1 MPITTS
7 AKKALRGSRRKR
19 DMNLRQK
26 RVVTETVKKFR
37 KLVVEKNKK
46 EAMALFPQVQKVL
59 DKSVKTGI
67 IKANAAARKKSRF
80 VKMIKGIE

>member
-26 RVVTETVKKFR
+26 KVITETVKKFR
-37 KLVVEKNKK
+37 KLVVAKDAKG
-46 EAMALFPQVQKVL
+46 AQAYFATLQKVL
-59 DKSVKTGI
+59 DKATKTGI
-67 IKANAAARKKSRF
+67 FKANAVSRKKSRF
-80 VKMIKGIE
+80 VAMIKKIA